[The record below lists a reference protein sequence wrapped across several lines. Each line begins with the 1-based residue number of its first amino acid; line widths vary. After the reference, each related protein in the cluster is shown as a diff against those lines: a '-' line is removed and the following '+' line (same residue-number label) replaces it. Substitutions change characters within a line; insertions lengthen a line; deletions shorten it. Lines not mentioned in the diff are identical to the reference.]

1 LNYNKR
7 EHNNFQG
14 FFMKT
19 TTIADKKKISKATAD
34 HEAVDLSIDS
44 SGLVHIM
51 SLLTDLYS
59 NPREAVLRE
68 YVSNAIDSHRRFGVT
83 DKRIEVTVPYFEKS
97 TYGWGDNQAAAGG
110 EKLIVRDYG
119 VGMSKTELVEIYSRY
134 GSSTKRTNN
143 TEIGGFGLGA
153 KSALAIAHRFDIVS
167 IKDGIRVECYIEKN
181 DLGVGVLHFVSETPT
196 KEHSGV
202 TITIPYTA
210 QKTEAE
216 LFAFFVGQDDHLLT
230 INGKKFVKTVTNEKY
245 FEAIYGDNPDAPVGW
260 VVKKVLDGVDFI
272 TNSETYI
279 TIGGVIYDT
288 NNPAFRDIKRNVEFY
303 SRAVIVNVPIGSVD
317 FTPSREDLIY
327 RGRTITS
334 LRQTFASFSDAFT
347 QHMTDSLNFI
357 DNRLD
362 AYEFVYS
369 ASADRFWN
377 ANKLTWRGEKVP
389 LQFKLDGDAYADELR
404 IKSGTK
410 TKIQSQRASA
420 SELYSLVKKN
430 NFILAR
436 YTAKSYDG
444 LFAEAEDFGKAM
456 RTLEDVYGIKGAVVI
471 PDDKNWNNPWV
482 KVLQDSRFDSLN
494 LADITAAGKAL
505 AAEQRRKDRLA
516 NASSAPKPK
525 VRKPVERI
533 VNFDSKIDGAVYDVE
548 QVYTGDK
555 RLDASTIYFVS
566 QRDHTRVHPGN
577 VWFPEGQDVSSVK
590 VDSSGFWELSKRIV
604 KRDKATVILVS
615 SLRSMDKFMEKYPNA
630 VALMPKVK
638 EYAREKFKPNVS
650 VTYAHA
656 MADRTNSRFASYK
669 YNHLGSIYENLKE
682 HGYAGNI
689 HESFVE
695 IASALTTK
703 KINATRTDKDH
714 EYLILEHWSG
724 ISPESDPAYKDRI
737 DELQREIVA
746 VSERYFL
753 LSNAG
758 ANLKQKWQLEQLVN
772 YINMVAEAESAA

>member
-1 LNYNKR
+1 
-7 EHNNFQG
+7 
-14 FFMKT
+14 MKT
-19 TTIADKKKISKATAD
+19 TTIADKKKISKATAG
-34 HEAVDLSIDS
+34 HETVDLSIDN

-97 TYGWGDNQAAAGG
+97 AYGWSNNQAAGG
-110 EKLIVRDYG
+110 DKLIVRDYG

-181 DLGVGVLHFVSETPT
+181 ELGVGVLHFVSEAPT

-216 LFAFFVGQDDHLLT
+216 LFAFFVGQDDNLLT
-230 INGKKFVKTVTNEKY
+230 INGKKFDKTVTNEKY
-245 FEAIYGDNPDAPVGW
+245 FDAVYGDDPDAPLGW
-260 VVKKVLDGVDFI
+260 IVKKVLDGVDFI
-272 TNSETYI
+272 ENNDTYI
-279 TIGGVIYDT
+279 TIGGVIYNT
-288 NNPAFRDIKRNVEFY
+288 NNGAFRDIKRSVESY

-334 LRQTFASFSDAFT
+334 LTQTFASFSDAFT
-347 QHMTDSLNFI
+347 QHMIDSLNFI

-369 ASADRFWN
+369 AYEDRFWN
-377 ANKLTWRGEKVP
+377 TSKLTWRGEKVP
-389 LQFKLDGDAYADELR
+389 LNFRFEGDAYGDELR

-410 TKIQSQRASA
+410 TKVQNQRASA
-420 SELYSLVKKN
+420 SELYSLVKKRG
-430 NFILAR
+430 FILAR
-436 YTAKSYDG
+436 YTAKSEDG
-444 LFAEAEDFGKAM
+444 RFTEAEAFGKSM
-456 RTLEDVYGIKGAVVI
+456 RVLEDVYGIKGAVIV
-471 PDDKNWNNPWV
+471 PDDKNWNNPWL
-482 KVLQDSRFDSLN
+482 KVLHDSRFESLN

-516 NASSAPKPK
+516 NASSTPKPK
-525 VRKPVERI
+525 VRKPIERI
-533 VNFDSKIDGAVYDVE
+533 VNFDSKIDNAVYDVE

-590 VDSSGFWELSKRIV
+590 VDSSGFWELAKRVV
-604 KRDKATVILVS
+604 KRDEATVILVS
-615 SLRSMDKFMEKYPNA
+615 SLRNMDKFMEKYPDA

-638 EYAREKFKPNVS
+638 EYARDKFNPDVNVS
-650 VTYAHA
+650 LAHA
-656 MADRTNSRFASYK
+656 MADNTNRSFAKYK
-669 YNHLGSIYENLKE
+669 HQHLGSIYENLKS
-682 HGYAGNI
+682 HGYISKVNDT
-689 HESFVE
+689 FVE
-695 IASALTTK
+695 FTSSITDAK
-703 KINATRTDKDH
+703 VKATYSEKDH
-714 EYLILEHWSG
+714 EYNILQHWSN
-724 ISPESDPAYKDRI
+724 INPESEPAYRERI
-737 DELQREIVA
+737 DSLQREIVA
-746 VSERYFL
+746 FSEKYFL
-753 LSNAG
+753 LNGSS
-758 ANLKQKWQLEQLVN
+758 ANLKQRWQLDQLVN
-772 YINMVAEAESAA
+772 YINMVSEPEFTD